1 MRSVFC
7 AFSFARGPQVYW
19 PYLLMN
25 KKRYAGLLW
34 TKVEKYDKMDTKGL
48 ETVRRDN
55 CLLVRKV
62 MTTTCAFGHTK
73 RVEVAHTSSLC
84 FVHVFQRWAPLLDTN
99 YPILLPRPYFRFT
112 SSGCRHVPSKS
123 SDRQGCAG
131 RHPLLQAGTYYEAFL
146 VYLALWYESYPTKV
160 DQRRHLPQM

>member
-1 MRSVFC
+1 MPSLFC
-7 AFSFARGPQVYW
+7 LFSLPRESQVYW

-62 MTTTCAFGHTK
+62 TTATVVALDLIKEPIGKCFFHLTLYGLVQFGS
-73 RVEVAHTSSLC
+73 AC
-84 FVHVFQRWAPLLDTN
+84 NQ
-99 YPILLPRPYFRFT
+99 
-112 SSGCRHVPSKS
+112 
-123 SDRQGCAG
+123 
-131 RHPLLQAGTYYEAFL
+131 
-146 VYLALWYESYPTKV
+146 
-160 DQRRHLPQM
+160 

>member
-1 MRSVFC
+1 MPRES
-7 AFSFARGPQVYW
+7 QVYW

-62 MTTTCAFGHTK
+62 MATTTALVLHGEASFT
-73 RVEVAHTSSLC
+73 LC
-84 FVHVFQRWAPLLDTN
+84 FVLFFMCCLDISSRPIFPEFISFHVNR
-99 YPILLPRPYFRFT
+99 
-112 SSGCRHVPSKS
+112 
-123 SDRQGCAG
+123 
-131 RHPLLQAGTYYEAFL
+131 
-146 VYLALWYESYPTKV
+146 
-160 DQRRHLPQM
+160 

>member
-1 MRSVFC
+1 MELLKLMHMSTAC
-7 AFSFARGPQVYW
+7 PGPCVSATGFVAALHSRPSIGKLRFTLNSLQVYW

-62 MTTTCAFGHTK
+62 M
-73 RVEVAHTSSLC
+73 
-84 FVHVFQRWAPLLDTN
+84 N
-99 YPILLPRPYFRFT
+99 
-112 SSGCRHVPSKS
+112 
-123 SDRQGCAG
+123 
-131 RHPLLQAGTYYEAFL
+131 
-146 VYLALWYESYPTKV
+146 ESNLKN
-160 DQRRHLPQM
+160 

>member
-1 MRSVFC
+1 MLLSDRHSLAVFILTWSCGLGQDSSVFQGL
-7 AFSFARGPQVYW
+7 SFRCVPQAPAVLPKGVKDLQFPKCSACCLFRLPRVSQVYW

-62 MTTTCAFGHTK
+62 MTTTFA
-73 RVEVAHTSSLC
+73 
-84 FVHVFQRWAPLLDTN
+84 
-99 YPILLPRPYFRFT
+99 
-112 SSGCRHVPSKS
+112 
-123 SDRQGCAG
+123 
-131 RHPLLQAGTYYEAFL
+131 
-146 VYLALWYESYPTKV
+146 LALNNNRVSPV
-160 DQRRHLPQM
+160 CLLRG

>member
-1 MRSVFC
+1 MYPTLRGRNNFLGCSPFTSRNRPATFC
-7 AFSFARGPQVYW
+7 IESPQVYW

-62 MTTTCAFGHTK
+62 TRTDIK
-73 RVEVAHTSSLC
+73 IIEL
-84 FVHVFQRWAPLLDTN
+84 N
-99 YPILLPRPYFRFT
+99 
-112 SSGCRHVPSKS
+112 KS
-123 SDRQGCAG
+123 NG
-131 RHPLLQAGTYYEAFL
+131 
-146 VYLALWYESYPTKV
+146 VW
-160 DQRRHLPQM
+160 